1 MNEPFFA
8 TIKMIT
14 GEEVLSEI
22 MVTEE
27 HGTEFFVLSNPIT
40 IVENTTVDPER
51 GMAFSGLI
59 PKKWMLYAN
68 DDMSIIYK
76 QHVVS
81 MSEMDK
87 FGVEFYRKALLAAKI
102 SSPIKRKV
110 ESKEHSGYL
119 GSIKSNRDMIKRM
132 YDMSHDVPES

>member
-22 MVTEE
+22 MVAEE

-40 IVENTTVDPER
+40 IAENTTIDPEK

-119 GSIKSNRDMIKRM
+119 GSIKSHRDMIKRM

>member
-40 IVENTTVDPER
+40 IAENTTVDPLE
-51 GMAFSGLI
+51 ME
-59 PKKWMLYAN
+59 
-68 DDMSIIYK
+68 
-76 QHVVS
+76 
-81 MSEMDK
+81 SE
-87 FGVEFYRKALLAAKI
+87 EFDY
-102 SSPIKRKV
+102 
-110 ESKEHSGYL
+110 
-119 GSIKSNRDMIKRM
+119 
-132 YDMSHDVPES
+132 

>member
-40 IVENTTVDPER
+40 IAENTTVDPER

-132 YDMSHDVPES
+132 YDMSHDVPD

>member
-22 MVTEE
+22 MVAEE
-27 HGTEFFVLSNPIT
+27 NGTEFFLLSNPIT
-40 IVENTTVDPER
+40 IVENTTVDPSK

-59 PKKWMLYAN
+59 PKKWMLYSN
-68 DDMSIIYK
+68 DDMTIVHK
-76 QHVVS
+76 QHVIT

-87 FGVEFYRKALLAAKI
+87 FGVDFYRKALLAAKV
-102 SSPIKRKV
+102 SSPIRRKV
-110 ESKEHSGYL
+110 ESKEHSGYI
-119 GSIKSNRDMIKRM
+119 GNIDSHREMIK
-132 YDMSHDVPES
+132 

>member
-40 IVENTTVDPER
+40 IAENTTVDPER

-132 YDMSHDVPES
+132 YDMSHDVPE

>member
-40 IVENTTVDPER
+40 IAENTTIDPEK

-132 YDMSHDVPES
+132 YDMSHDVPE

>member
-22 MVTEE
+22 MVAEE
-27 HGTEFFVLSNPIT
+27 NETEFYLLSNPIT
-40 IVENTTVDPER
+40 IVENTTVDPSK

-59 PKKWMLYAN
+59 PKKWMLYSN
-68 DDMSIIYK
+68 DDMTIVHK
-76 QHVVS
+76 QHVVT

-87 FGVEFYRKALLAAKI
+87 FGVDFYRKALLAAKV
-102 SSPIKRKV
+102 SSPIRRKV
-110 ESKEHSGYL
+110 ESKEHSGYI
-119 GSIKSNRDMIKRM
+119 GSIDSYRKMIKRM